1 MADDKTQIED
11 ISVVNSGEDSQQ
23 PELEETR
30 LVFYTCRHKVKKL
43 ICGRRGFFIK
53 ETHQFTIIK

>member
-30 LVFYTCRHKVKKL
+30 LVF
-43 ICGRRGFFIK
+43 
-53 ETHQFTIIK
+53 